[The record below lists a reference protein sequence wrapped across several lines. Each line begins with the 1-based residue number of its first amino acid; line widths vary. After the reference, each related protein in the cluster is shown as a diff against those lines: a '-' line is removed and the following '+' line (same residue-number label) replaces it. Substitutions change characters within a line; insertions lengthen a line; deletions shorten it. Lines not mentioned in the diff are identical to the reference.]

1 VIRAA
6 IEIDHGNQAEAIQLL
21 QKAKRYEMGQD
32 AEFWPTYVRGQAYS
46 RQGSPTEAIAE
57 FQKIIDHR
65 GVVVVSALYPLAHL
79 GLARA
84 AALVGDTAKSR
95 KAYEDFFAFWK
106 DADPDLPI
114 LIEAKKEYQ
123 KLR

>member
-1 VIRAA
+1 MIRVA

-57 FQKIIDHR
+57 FQKIIDRRKR
-65 GVVVVSALYPLAHL
+65 GTRRPPLP
-79 GLARA
+79 ARLFRA
-84 AALVGDTAKSR
+84 GARRRTRWRHG
-95 KAYEDFFAFWK
+95 
-106 DADPDLPI
+106 
-114 LIEAKKEYQ
+114 
-123 KLR
+123 

>member
-1 VIRAA
+1 MGYEV
-6 IEIDHGNQAEAIQLL
+6 QA
-21 QKAKRYEMGQD
+21 
-32 AEFWPTYVRGQAYS
+32 WPAYVRGLAYL
-46 RQGSPTEAIAE
+46 RGRAGAEAMAE

-65 GVVVVSALYPLAHL
+65 GVVAVSALYPLAHL
-79 GLARA
+79 GVARA
-84 AALVGDTAKSR
+84 AALTDDTATSR
-95 KAYEDFFAFWK
+95 KAYEDFFALWK